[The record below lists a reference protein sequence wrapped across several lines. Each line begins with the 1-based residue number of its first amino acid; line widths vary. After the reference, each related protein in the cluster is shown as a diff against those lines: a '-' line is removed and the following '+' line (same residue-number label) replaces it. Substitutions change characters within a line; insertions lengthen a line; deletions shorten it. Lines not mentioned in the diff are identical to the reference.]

1 LFEQRGLADAMLETG
16 NKGIAVGLYGQ
27 GKLLFRMEFSGIDS
41 RYHYLL
47 CIFAAW
53 HRAAGI

>member
-16 NKGIAVGLYGQ
+16 NKGIAVGQ

-41 RYHYLL
+41 CYHYLL